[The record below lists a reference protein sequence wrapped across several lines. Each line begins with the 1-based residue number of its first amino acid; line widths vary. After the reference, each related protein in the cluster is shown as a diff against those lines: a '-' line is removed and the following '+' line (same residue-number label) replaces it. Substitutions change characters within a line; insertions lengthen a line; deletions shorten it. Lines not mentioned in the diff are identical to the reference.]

1 MQVDEQRLHFRDAMA
16 SLAAA
21 VNIVTTAGHAGRC
34 GITATAVCSVTDT
47 PPSVMV
53 CINANSAMNPVFQ
66 GNGRLCIN
74 VLNHEQEL
82 MARHFAGMTG
92 WRWKSVFTS
101 HVGKTG
107 RWASRYLTARWP
119 VLKARSARYKPLARI
134 WCIWWRSKILFLA
147 RMGMA

>member
-1 MQVDEQRLHFRDAMA
+1 MQVDEQRLRFRDAMA

-74 VLNHEQEL
+74 VCSGSQ
-82 MARHFAGMTG
+82 
-92 WRWKSVFTS
+92 
-101 HVGKTG
+101 
-107 RWASRYLTARWP
+107 
-119 VLKARSARYKPLARI
+119 KART
-134 WCIWWRSKILFLA
+134 RSKKDATPCCVAFYVNYWPECSDL
-147 RMGMA
+147 GYG